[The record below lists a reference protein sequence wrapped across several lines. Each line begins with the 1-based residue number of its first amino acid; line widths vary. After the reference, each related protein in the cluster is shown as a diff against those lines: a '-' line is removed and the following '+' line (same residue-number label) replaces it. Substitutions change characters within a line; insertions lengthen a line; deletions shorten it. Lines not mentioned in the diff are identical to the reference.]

1 MTLKFTDHAVLQRQ
15 YTEVSTAVP
24 SGLITADRPA
34 YAGTEGC
41 YEMLVFFFIFLFYV
55 MRNL

>member
-1 MTLKFTDHAVLQRQ
+1 MW
-15 YTEVSTAVP
+15 P
-24 SGLITADRPA
+24 SWKALSVITAARPA

-41 YEMLVFFFIFLFYV
+41 YEMLVFFFIFFYL